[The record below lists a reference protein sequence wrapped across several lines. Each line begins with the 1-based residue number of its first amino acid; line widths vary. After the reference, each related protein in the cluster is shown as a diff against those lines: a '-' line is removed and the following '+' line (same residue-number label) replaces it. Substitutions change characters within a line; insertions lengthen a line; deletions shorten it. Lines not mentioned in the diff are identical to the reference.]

1 MKWRGSMIKKV
12 ETNQEYNDALSI
24 RKAVFIEEQQVPAE
38 EEIDQFEDSATHF
51 IAYDDH
57 GQPLA
62 TARYREVKGI
72 VKVERVAVAKNARGL
87 GLGKKLITFL
97 ENEAIQQGYLEFKLG
112 AQTHAVPFYESLGYT
127 TYGEIFM
134 DANIPHLNMY
144 KKV

>member
-1 MKWRGSMIKKV
+1 MKWRDSMIKKV

-62 TARYREVKGI
+62 TARYREVDGV

-87 GLGKKLITFL
+87 GLGK
-97 ENEAIQQGYLEFKLG
+97 NS
-112 AQTHAVPFYESLGYT
+112 SLSWKMMRYNKV
-127 TYGEIFM
+127 ISNLSLVHKPMLSLFM
-134 DANIPHLNMY
+134 NH
-144 KKV
+144 

>member
-62 TARYREVKGI
+62 TARYREVDGV
-72 VKVERVAVAKNARGL
+72 VKVERVAVAKKCSWIGFRKKTHHF
-87 GLGKKLITFL
+87 LGK
-97 ENEAIQQGYLEFKLG
+97 
-112 AQTHAVPFYESLGYT
+112 
-127 TYGEIFM
+127 
-134 DANIPHLNMY
+134 
-144 KKV
+144 